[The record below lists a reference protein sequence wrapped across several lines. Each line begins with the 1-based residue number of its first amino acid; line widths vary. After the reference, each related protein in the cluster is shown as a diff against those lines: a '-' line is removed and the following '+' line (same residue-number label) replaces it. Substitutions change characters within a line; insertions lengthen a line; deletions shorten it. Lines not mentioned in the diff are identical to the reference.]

1 MAIAVVATGLLRAA
15 LPHQLRNGDAAWLF
29 LVLVVGL
36 LAVLIIGDPGRI
48 DRDRPWLHNLTSV
61 LIGLISIANADAAI
75 RLVVGIINVSS
86 FTQNAKVLLAS
97 GGAIW
102 LSNIIAFALWYWN
115 LDRGG
120 PAARAAGTED
130 PPALIFPEML
140 HTAARQGGLVPD
152 LRRLLPLRL
161 RHGDCLQPDRRVGRQ
176 ALDEAHD
183 DGRGSHL
190 PRGGDPRRRPRRQHL
205 EVAHLRARHTRTR
218 RSVTGTMMDPC
229 ASASG
234 RCSGSRAPPRRTA
247 DPHHGHL
254 SP

>member
-1 MAIAVVATGLLRAA
+1 MASDPEHLQTNAERPARPGEPRWPMAIAVIATGLLRAA
-15 LPHQLRNGDAAWLF
+15 LPHELRNGDAAWLF

-75 RLVVGIINVSS
+75 RLVIGIVNVSS

-120 PAARAAGTED
+120 PAARAAGR
-130 PPALIFPEML
+130 PVKPALIFPEML
-140 HTAARQGGLVPD
+140 HKEHVEADWEPTFVDYFHFAFATATAFSPTDVSAVKPWMKLMMMAEEAISLVVAILVVARAVNILK
-152 LRRLLPLRL
+152 
-161 RHGDCLQPDRRVGRQ
+161 
-176 ALDEAHD
+176 
-183 DGRGSHL
+183 
-190 PRGGDPRRRPRRQHL
+190 
-205 EVAHLRARHTRTR
+205 
-218 RSVTGTMMDPC
+218 
-229 ASASG
+229 
-234 RCSGSRAPPRRTA
+234 
-247 DPHHGHL
+247 
-254 SP
+254 